1 MGRRA
6 SAVVVAGVSLGV
18 AFGIRA
24 VFGGRLDNTGALQQ
38 DSGTALYASAVYAA
52 VVFLRPRIPPLV
64 AGAWALGFCWAV
76 EALQLTSVPR
86 TLSEYSIVL
95 RLMLGRAFDWTD
107 VWWYPVGIV
116 PLVAAEVWRAS
127 GGRDHAGP
135 QQRHQDAAEGGAV
148 VDERGDRVAGDEA

>member
-1 MGRRA
+1 V
-6 SAVVVAGVSLGV
+6 AVAVAALAV

-24 VFGGRLDNTGALQQ
+24 VFGGRLDSTGALQQ

-52 VVFLRPRIPPLV
+52 VVFLRPRVSPLV

-86 TLSEYSIVL
+86 TLSGYSIIL
-95 RLMLGRAFDWTD
+95 RLILGRAFDWTD

-116 PLVAAEVWRAS
+116 PLVAAELIRRS
-127 GGRDHAGP
+127 GRRDHAAVE
-135 QQRHQDAAEGGAV
+135 QRDQDAAERGAV
-148 VDERGDRVAGDEA
+148 VHERGDRVAGDEAQ